1 MKSHT
6 TFKSLIS
13 LLLLVVLTVSV
24 AMFSVSCNTNPGNGS
39 DTAQNT
45 ESTLDTKSND
55 NIQESDS
62 DTNQS
67 AASDSNILGTG
78 STEFT
83 FEVVFRDSS
92 EKTYTVRT
100 DKTTVGEALVE
111 IGLIS
116 GEEGQYGLMVTKVD
130 GEICDYNIDG
140 MYWAFY
146 IDGEYA
152 MTGVDSTEIK
162 AGSVYRFA
170 ATKG

>member
-45 ESTLDTKSND
+45 EST
-55 NIQESDS
+55 
-62 DTNQS
+62 
-67 AASDSNILGTG
+67 ILGTG

-100 DKTTVGEALVE
+100 DKVTVGEALLEV
-111 IGLIS
+111 GLIDGDES
-116 GEEGQYGLMVTKVD
+116 QYGLMVTKVD
-130 GEICDYNIDG
+130 GEICDFNIDG

-152 MTGVDSTEIK
+152 MTGVGSTEIK
-162 AGSVYRFA
+162 AGSVYKFA
-170 ATKG
+170 ATKE